1 MKIKIII
8 KFFLFFSIASNI
20 AKLEAN
26 NKTQPVDIN
35 PMARSNTWQMLRF
48 QLGYR
53 RYPLWGEDNC
63 TPKKNDKCIKN
74 HRHSGSKG
82 KFGAN
87 HFEGLDQGPMLF
99 DSKTACEREANGL
112 RSLYKEVPDI
122 NVYSHDYEMN
132 GLEGNV
138 THHHDSFQLTKIDF
152 IHFCFQSSTVDFNS
166 KGLQDV
172 WYLKAIITNKTRW
185 PSGWD
190 PGDCRPVKE
199 NGNCKSNHIHTS
211 GYRNYLITNTNE
223 TSNMAMF
230 DSKGQCELA
239 GNQINS
245 FLRNVSI
252 NGSYQHSHVSGNQST
267 SHNHVIDN
275 MQNLTYR
282 YRCVKAKAY

>member
-8 KFFLFFSIASNI
+8 KFCLFFSLASNI
-20 AKLEAN
+20 DKLEAN
-26 NKTQPVDIN
+26 NTSTPVDIN
-35 PMARSNTWQMLRF
+35 PMARSSTWQMLRF
-48 QLGYR
+48 QLFYR
-53 RYPLWGEDNC
+53 KYPLWGDDNC
-63 TPKKNDKCIKN
+63 TPKTNDGCRKN
-74 HRHSGSKG
+74 HSHSGSKG

-112 RSLYKEVPDI
+112 RSLYREVPDLNI
-122 NVYSHDYEMN
+122 VTHDHKIKGIEGNYSHNHSSD
-132 GLEGNV
+132 
-138 THHHDSFQLTKIDF
+138 QLTKIDF
-152 IHFCFQSSTVDFNS
+152 IHFCFQSSTVDFS
-166 KGLQDV
+166 STGLQDV
-172 WYLKAIITNKTRW
+172 WYLKAIITNKRRW

-190 PGDCRPVKE
+190 PSNCRPVKE

-211 GYRNYLITNTNE
+211 GYTNYLITNTNE

-252 NGSYQHSHVSGNQST
+252 NGSYQHSHVSGNQNT